1 MTDSL
6 LHAYL
11 PLFGWAGLG
20 IILFRLLPEDVPRIL
35 GRSLYWVGVPLEIL
49 ALARRTSFSTETRLI
64 PLITIA
70 ALLSGSV
77 LAWISLKLVQTWATI
92 PSANVAAE
100 PEAVSSEPFPS
111 NTHPKAD
118 PVASLDKL
126 NGHINT
132 DIPTDPVL
140 APLTWNDRPRQG
152 AFLISSIIG
161 NTGFVGLAVV
171 PAFISAP
178 YVGWIVLY
186 GVTQNLFGTYGLSVF
201 IASSFGRS
209 TPGNQ
214 WWLQLRDV
222 LTVPSLWAFT
232 IGAATQSIPLPP
244 ILESGL
250 QASIW
255 CVIPVALVL
264 MGMRISQLKGWKSL
278 KLAIVPACLKMV
290 VLPGWMALLI
300 TLLGVSGDGRLA
312 LVLMSGMP
320 TAFAGLILAEEYDLD
335 RELMASGVILTSA
348 MLVVTIPITLFFLVP
363 K

>member
-20 IILFRLLPEDVPRIL
+20 ILLFRLLPEDVPRIL

-49 ALARRTSFSTETRLI
+49 ALARRTSFSTETRLV

-70 ALLSGSV
+70 ALLSGLV
-77 LAWISLKLVQTWATI
+77 LAWASLKWIRAWATI
-92 PSANVAAE
+92 SSATAATDME
-100 PEAVSSEPFPS
+100 LASS
-111 NTHPKAD
+111 D
-118 PVASLDKL
+118 ASL
-126 NGHINT
+126 NVSPAAPFSQ
-132 DIPTDPVL
+132 PT
-140 APLTWNDRPRQG
+140 ANRMTSNAKEPLLGSPALSWDDRPRQG

-161 NTGFVGLAVV
+161 NTGFVGLSVV
-171 PAFISAP
+171 PAFISDP
-178 YVGWIVLY
+178 FVGWIVLY

-232 IGAATQSIPLPP
+232 IGAATQAVPLPP
-244 ILESGL
+244 VLESGL

-278 KLAIVPACLKMV
+278 KLAIVPAVLKMV
-290 VLPGWMALLI
+290 ILPGWIAFLV

-320 TAFAGLILAEEYDLD
+320 TAFAGLILAEEYELD
-335 RELMASGVILTSA
+335 RELMASSVILTSA
-348 MLVVTIPITLFFLVP
+348 MLVLTIPIALFFLAP